1 MDRAAAE
8 LFLAT
13 LFTETTPERSEVVR
27 NAAQA
32 ARNWEGLLPAV
43 EGHGVLG
50 LFLRNL
56 DQAGVEIPPAVAPA
70 FRARAGEQQID
81 DQRTRHG
88 LQRFLAAAA
97 RERVEAT
104 LAGNSALC
112 FDLHPP
118 SMRRLGEPE
127 LLVAPEHLGRALQ
140 AGEEAGLLRPESS
153 LPAWWFRRT
162 ATAIELVPSSPVL
175 RPIRLR
181 CTLHHPSLCLTV
193 REPEVLARR
202 RRVSHEGHPL
212 FLLDPL
218 DGLLELATRIAS
230 RAGETVLV
238 GGRRH
243 LLAAAGSS
251 DHPLQLDCL
260 LDVRTLV
267 EARHATLPLTMVLAR
282 AKEWSAEPALRAVL
296 DCLQMGLGLLP
307 GAREWVR
314 SLLAALAAAT
324 PARAPGSLG
333 PALFR
338 PDPIERL
345 PQWIWPPDAFFARR
359 DGAGSVPA
367 TVLRLARARQVFGVL
382 GAAVVAGIGLP
393 LALLQRRAERSARRS
408 AWARAQTPQRMSD
421 VNEAWRAAARV
432 EQQKP
437 IAPRT
442 IALPPREEGA
452 LRFPDHYKG

>member
-8 LFLAT
+8 LFLAS
-13 LFTETTPERSEVVR
+13 LFAETTPERSEIVR

-32 ARNWEGLLPAV
+32 ARNWEGLLPAL
-43 EGHGVLG
+43 EAHGVLG
-50 LFLRNL
+50 FFLRNL
-56 DQAGVEIPPAVAPA
+56 DQAGVELPPAAA
-70 FRARAGEQQID
+70 SSFRARLGEQQND
-81 DQRTRHG
+81 DQRARLG
-88 LQRFLAAAA
+88 MQRFLAAVA
-97 RERVEAT
+97 RERVEVT
-104 LAGNSALC
+104 LVGSSALC
-112 FDLHPP
+112 FDLHPAGL
-118 SMRRLGEPE
+118 RRLGELE
-127 LLVAPEHLGRALQ
+127 VLVAPEHLGRALH
-140 AGEEAGLLRPESS
+140 AGEEAGLLRRESS
-153 LPAWWFRRT
+153 LPAWWYRRT
-162 ATAIELVPSSPVL
+162 ATALELAPSSSVL

-181 CTLHHPSLCLTV
+181 CTLHHPSLCLTA

-202 RRVSHEGHPL
+202 RRLSHEGHPL

-230 RAGETVLV
+230 RAGEAVLV

-243 LLAAAGSS
+243 LLAAACAS
-251 DHPLQLDCL
+251 DHPLRLDCL
-260 LDVRTLV
+260 LDARTLI
-267 EARHATLPLTMVLAR
+267 EARHAALPLPTVLAR

-296 DCLQMGLGLLP
+296 ECLQMGLGFLP

-314 SLLAALAAAT
+314 SLLAGLATAT
-324 PARAPGSLG
+324 PARAPGSLE

-345 PQWIWPPDAFFARR
+345 PQWLWPPEAFFARR
-359 DGAGSVPA
+359 NGRGPRSAA
-367 TVLRLARARQVFGVL
+367 ELRLARARQVAGVL
-382 GAAVVAGIGLP
+382 FAAMVAGLGFP
-393 LALLQRRAERSARRS
+393 LALLQRRAERSARRG

-437 IAPRT
+437 ITPRT

-452 LRFPDHYKG
+452 VRLPDHYKG